1 MLGQT
6 SDLLDSPA
14 EVWIKSVEQ
23 GKECSI
29 RYIRRSA
36 ATVAANSLWEAL
48 L

>member
-29 RYIRRSA
+29 SGGQQQQ
-36 ATVAANSLWEAL
+36 
-48 L
+48 